1 MLAFVVLLAPLVVLA
16 MGALLCLILGL
27 FYVLY
32 LKPLLDWATRPAGGF
47 FKRIV
52 FWPLKKA
59 GEAIERF
66 VRGHIAALLNAYV
79 ARSGPLVR
87 LIENLTE
94 LTQRVAGTLG
104 DDAEA
109 TYKALVT
116 LRKVTIPQ
124 LIEGALKPV
133 RVTATNALA
142 LATGTATTLTAVSTQ
157 IALGLQALPWG
168 APIGLPNRVAAW
180 MNSYEQLWN
189 QFFNVA
195 KPALVKAT
203 TVDIPLLWK
212 EALAISQYVYGKLEP
227 RVEALEVGVAQFKSF
242 LSGLPASSQ
251 AQLDKLI
258 NPAFFA
264 LAVGAAVAKFVPN
277 LFCKNVAST
286 TQRICGQDEA
296 MWAQLLAGT
305 LLFALALDPRAL
317 AKVAEG
323 VTGTL
328 DGVIRQTVLR

>member
-1 MLAFVVLLAPLVVLA
+1 MLPLAFVQAAPAVIVLVLDALMWVLFGHFVIAPWMDEQFGGKKPWWRKISLNPLAFIKGKVKKLIRRITSE
-16 MGALLCLILGL
+16 MGQ
-27 FYVLY
+27 
-32 LKPLLDWATRPAGGF
+32 
-47 FKRIV
+47 
-52 FWPLKKA
+52 
-59 GEAIERF
+59 RF
-66 VRGHIAALLNAYV
+66 VMASPHAARWLRRQAQTLEQLSGVVV
-79 ARSGPLVR
+79 AS
-87 LIENLTE
+87 N
-94 LTQRVAGTLG
+94 
-104 DDAEA
+104 EA
-109 TYKALVT
+109 AYKAFGK
-116 LRKVTIPQ
+116 LRNVTIPT

-180 MNSYEQLWN
+180 MNSYEQLWD
-189 QFFNVA
+189 QFFKVA

-227 RVEALEVGVAQFKSF
+227 RVEALEVGFAEFKSF
-242 LSGLPASSQ
+242 LSGLPAQTQ

-264 LAVGAAVAKFVPN
+264 LAVGAAVAKFAPN
-277 LFCKNVAST
+277 LFCKNVTST

-317 AKVAEG
+317 ARVAEG